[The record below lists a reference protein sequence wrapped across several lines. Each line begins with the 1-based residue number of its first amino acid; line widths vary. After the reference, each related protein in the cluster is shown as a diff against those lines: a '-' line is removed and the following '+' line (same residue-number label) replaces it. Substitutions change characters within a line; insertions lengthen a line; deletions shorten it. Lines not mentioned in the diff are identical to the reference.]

1 MNNKQLIKK
10 WKGLSIEFKSSK
22 KVIPLTDMFLLCP
35 GEGVINID
43 GGEDK
48 AVVFYQGYDDKGS
61 PAAFFKSD
69 KNDNC
74 YAYALDS
81 KRKTHVRSHIGRF
94 VKNE

>member
-10 WKGLSIEFKSSK
+10 WKTLSIEFKSK
-22 KVIPLTDMFLLCP
+22 KTKTKMIDMFLLCP
-35 GEGVINID
+35 GEGVINYD

-48 AVVFYQGYDDKGS
+48 VVVFYQGYDDKGS
-61 PAAFFKSD
+61 PAVFFKSD

-74 YAYALDS
+74 YTFALDS